1 MEDSTST
8 SGIVQN
14 EFISHEESLSSYTEI
29 TCRGFNSIYKVKQHG
44 KWFIKKG
51 LKPEF
56 VNQKIYV
63 ELLKKEY
70 DLTAQLE
77 HPNIVRV
84 YDKENDAKI
93 GPCIVMEYVDGLSLD
108 AFLATNPD
116 AQVRKRIVNQ
126 FLDAMCYYH
135 AKQIVHRD
143 LKPSNVLVT
152 RNGNN
157 LKIIDFGLSDAD
169 SFAILKQPAG
179 TPKYAAPEQMQSE
192 VKIDGRADVYAFG
205 KLLQMIFPNRYK
217 SIAAKCLQEDRE
229 KRWKNAEALRK
240 AFTRRQERAR
250 TLPLLLCACL
260 AVGSLVWAL
269 SRPNDTVV
277 VERQAEGFT
286 AEQQSYL
293 DERQHVLDSVVQLYA
308 AEVERNN
315 AYRDS
320 ITELL
325 ANPQTIV
332 VEKQVQG
339 FTSEQQAY
347 IAKAEKALDSLYKPY
362 FAMAEKGKEYREFVS
377 AKAHEANILA
387 SKLRDKM
394 AAHYA
399 RNTLEYQ
406 QFINQ
411 FLLMNTDKFNQLDQ
425 LAEKNCKSYMEE
437 YQNGLIDDET
447 CRKISAEMGKI
458 IEDVNNNWYK

>member
-116 AQVRKRIVNQ
+116 VQVRKRIVNQ

-143 LKPSNVLVT
+143 LKPSNVFVT

-157 LKIIDFGLSDAD
+157 LKGSSIIVD
-169 SFAILKQPAG
+169 
-179 TPKYAAPEQMQSE
+179 
-192 VKIDGRADVYAFG
+192 
-205 KLLQMIFPNRYK
+205 
-217 SIAAKCLQEDRE
+217 
-229 KRWKNAEALRK
+229 
-240 AFTRRQERAR
+240 
-250 TLPLLLCACL
+250 
-260 AVGSLVWAL
+260 
-269 SRPNDTVV
+269 
-277 VERQAEGFT
+277 
-286 AEQQSYL
+286 
-293 DERQHVLDSVVQLYA
+293 
-308 AEVERNN
+308 
-315 AYRDS
+315 
-320 ITELL
+320 
-325 ANPQTIV
+325 
-332 VEKQVQG
+332 
-339 FTSEQQAY
+339 
-347 IAKAEKALDSLYKPY
+347 
-362 FAMAEKGKEYREFVS
+362 
-377 AKAHEANILA
+377 
-387 SKLRDKM
+387 
-394 AAHYA
+394 
-399 RNTLEYQ
+399 
-406 QFINQ
+406 
-411 FLLMNTDKFNQLDQ
+411 
-425 LAEKNCKSYMEE
+425 
-437 YQNGLIDDET
+437 
-447 CRKISAEMGKI
+447 
-458 IEDVNNNWYK
+458 

>member
-1 MEDSTST
+1 M
-8 SGIVQN
+8 
-14 EFISHEESLSSYTEI
+14 
-29 TCRGFNSIYKVKQHG
+29 
-44 KWFIKKG
+44 
-51 LKPEF
+51 
-56 VNQKIYV
+56 
-63 ELLKKEY
+63 
-70 DLTAQLE
+70 
-77 HPNIVRV
+77 
-84 YDKENDAKI
+84 
-93 GPCIVMEYVDGLSLD
+93 
-108 AFLATNPD
+108 
-116 AQVRKRIVNQ
+116 
-126 FLDAMCYYH
+126 
-135 AKQIVHRD
+135 
-143 LKPSNVLVT
+143 
-152 RNGNN
+152 
-157 LKIIDFGLSDAD
+157 
-169 SFAILKQPAG
+169 
-179 TPKYAAPEQMQSE
+179 
-192 VKIDGRADVYAFG
+192 
-205 KLLQMIFPNRYK
+205 
-217 SIAAKCLQEDRE
+217 
-229 KRWKNAEALRK
+229 RK
-240 AFTRRQERAR
+240 AFARRQERAR

-347 IAKAEKALDSLYKPY
+347 IAKAEKALDSLFKPY
-362 FAMAEKGKEYREFVS
+362 FAMAEKGKEYREIVS
-377 AKAHEANILA
+377 AKAHEANMLA

-394 AAHYA
+394 AAHYTQ
-399 RNTLEYQ
+399 NTLEYQ

-411 FLLMNTDKFNQLDQ
+411 FLLMNTDKVNQLNR

-437 YQNGLIDDET
+437 FQNGLIDDET